1 MRDARRGGREPCATF
16 EKRNFLSN
24 QDKNYKKFT
33 TLLLQTLK
41 NMRHKN
47 NEKSR
52 KIIAAATK
60 IFAKNGFYKAKI
72 SEIAQEAGIADGT
85 IYIYFKHKDDI
96 LIALFE
102 EKMKEVLDNMK
113 KQISLESDPFAKIE
127 RFAYFHLK
135 LIEDNKDMAEIIQ
148 VELRQ
153 SSKFMKNYQNKKF
166 AQYLDLI
173 GDIIQE
179 GKEKGLISED
189 IIPGI
194 AKRAFFGALDEMSR
208 FWVLSKRRK
217 YDIETAARQIS
228 SYFINGMKN

>member
-1 MRDARRGGREPCATF
+1 M
-16 EKRNFLSN
+16 L
-24 QDKNYKKFT
+24 KNERLFILKNSKKFT

-41 NMRHKN
+41 DMRHKN

-60 IFAKNGFYKAKI
+60 IFAKKGFYKAKV

-96 LIALFE
+96 LIAIFE

-179 GKEKGLISED
+179 GKEKGLISQD

-217 YDIETAARQIS
+217 YDVETTARQIS
-228 SYFINGMKN
+228 SYFINGIKN

>member
-1 MRDARRGGREPCATF
+1 
-16 EKRNFLSN
+16 
-24 QDKNYKKFT
+24 
-33 TLLLQTLK
+33 
-41 NMRHKN
+41 MRHKN

-60 IFAKNGFYKAKI
+60 IFAKKGFYKAKI

-127 RFAYFHLK
+127 MFAYFHLK

-153 SSKFMKNYQNKKF
+153 SGKFMKNYQNIKF
-166 AQYLDLI
+166 ARNV
-173 GDIIQE
+173 G
-179 GKEKGLISED
+179 S
-189 IIPGI
+189 
-194 AKRAFFGALDEMSR
+194 
-208 FWVLSKRRK
+208 V
-217 YDIETAARQIS
+217 
-228 SYFINGMKN
+228 

>member
-1 MRDARRGGREPCATF
+1 
-16 EKRNFLSN
+16 
-24 QDKNYKKFT
+24 
-33 TLLLQTLK
+33 
-41 NMRHKN
+41 MRHKN

-60 IFAKNGFYKAKI
+60 IFAKNGFYKAKV

-153 SSKFMKNYQNKKF
+153 SSKFMKNYQNIKF

-179 GKEKGLISED
+179 GKEKGLISQD

-228 SYFINGMKN
+228 SYFINGIKN

>member
-1 MRDARRGGREPCATF
+1 
-16 EKRNFLSN
+16 
-24 QDKNYKKFT
+24 
-33 TLLLQTLK
+33 
-41 NMRHKN
+41 MRHKN

-179 GKEKGLISED
+179 GKEKGLISQD